1 MQTSVK
7 LKVKKHFEYALR
19 FRYCYGFMAYQSSCH
34 SDIAASAIQITG
46 TKLAGLAIRTA
57 TLSAF
62 FGKAIIMKNIAQSC
76 RSGVC

>member
-1 MQTSVK
+1 
-7 LKVKKHFEYALR
+7 
-19 FRYCYGFMAYQSSCH
+19 MAYQSSCH

-57 TLSAF
+57 TSSVF
-62 FGKAIIMKNIAQSC
+62 FGKAIIMKNIAQSY